1 MIGID
6 IVDIRKF
13 SKKASDKF
21 LKKIFTKSELS
32 YSSNKENSL
41 QTLAGIFAAKEA
53 VIKANNLNLAYIL
66 RKKIEILHKN
76 SKPVA
81 YINNKSIIGDISI
94 SHDGNYA
101 IAICDTKEQ
110 NQIRIIQ
117 EMKDLMPERKSESH
131 KGDYGRV
138 AILGGSDG
146 MAGSVYMASLSS
158 MKTGSGMC
166 FILAPKS
173 ISNILQIKVNEQIV
187 NQIDCKNFYYNK
199 NIENQILDNLENKDS
214 LIIGPGMGKGKDL
227 NKLID
232 RIISSTKLDIVIDAD
247 GLNAV
252 SENLEVLKSSNNI
265 ILTPHLGEFS
275 RLTGF
280 SIDKIKRDQEK
291 IARKFAKDHRV
302 ILVLKS
308 NQTIVTDGEKF
319 YKNQIGNP
327 GMATAGSGD
336 VLTGVIASLTKNL
349 TAFQASKLGV
359 YIHSLA
365 GDIASKKLGE
375 DSIIATDIIENLP
388 DAIKRLR

>member
-6 IVDIRKF
+6 IVDIGKF

-21 LKKIFTKSELS
+21 LKKIFTESELT
-32 YSSNKENSL
+32 YSLNKKNSL

-66 RKKIEILHKN
+66 REKIEILYQN

-101 IAICDTKEQ
+101 IAICDTKKQ
-110 NQIRIIQ
+110 KQIYINQ

-146 MAGSVYMASLSS
+146 MAGSVYMASLSA

-336 VLTGVIASLTKNL
+336 VLTGIIASLTKSL

-365 GDIASKKLGE
+365 GDIASRKLGE
-375 DSIIATDIIENLP
+375 DSIMATDIIENLP

>member
-6 IVDIRKF
+6 IVDIGNF
-13 SKKASDKF
+13 SIKASDKF
-21 LKKIFTKSELS
+21 LKKIFTESELTHGL
-32 YSSNKENSL
+32 NKKNSL

-53 VIKANNLNLAYIL
+53 VIKANNLNLTFIL
-66 RKKIEILHKN
+66 RKKIEILYQN
-76 SKPVA
+76 SRPVA
-81 YINNKSIIGDISI
+81 HVNNMPIGGDISI

-101 IAICDTKEQ
+101 IAICDTKGQ
-110 NQIRIIQ
+110 KQMNISQ
-117 EMKDLMPERKSESH
+117 EMKNLLPKRKFESH

-146 MAGSVYMASLSS
+146 MAGSVYMASLSA

-199 NIENQILDNLENKDS
+199 NIESQILANLENKDS
-214 LIIGPGMGKGKDL
+214 LVIGPGMGKGKDL
-227 NKLID
+227 NKLIG

-252 SENLEVLKSSNNI
+252 SEDLEVLKSSNNI

-280 SIDKIKRDQEK
+280 SIDKIKKDQEK

-336 VLTGVIASLTKNL
+336 VLTGIIASLTKNL

-365 GDIASKKLGE
+365 GDIASRKLGE
-375 DSIIATDIIENLP
+375 DSIMATDIIENLP